1 MNEESNKNNVVLLTV
16 IAIVTML
23 VVVVGA
29 TFAYLASRIDG
40 KGQSNINVTTNVSSD
55 LFLIDAGSE
64 IDILATEDNFGQ
76 EQAQNKEDLSSE
88 TKGSITYQ
96 TSSESEVTRKYKISL
111 NVSENNMEYTS
122 GVCYS
127 KTTPNELSET
137 ECGEGN
143 IWATTNGKDYACYPK
158 GTPNS
163 NTDLYSCTASNTYIW
178 TTEKVAELVL
188 DFYKADENV
197 TKDNCNTGK
206 CYDSSRNIVSSATS
220 KSACNDLDGS
230 SWVTDY
236 YDDSTSRCYVLQ
248 GSYDITT
255 EANDSTK
262 VLLDEKSI
270 TTSKAIGKINEYYM
284 ARVTL
289 RNLMHNQIQNGQKK
303 FVANIEY
310 TQVVNEEP

>member
-29 TFAYLASRIDG
+29 TFAYLASHIEG
-40 KGQSNINVTTNVSSD
+40 KDQSNINVTTNVSSD
-55 LFLIDAGSE
+55 MFLIDAGSE

-127 KTTPNELSET
+127 KTTPNELGESE
-137 ECGEGN
+137 CADGN
-143 IWATTNGKDYACYPK
+143 IWATTDGLNYACYPK

-163 NTDLYSCTASNTYIW
+163 NTDLYSCTASNNYIW

-188 DFYKADENV
+188 DFYKADTSIAES
-197 TKDNCNTGK
+197 NCNKGK
-206 CYDSSRNIVSSATS
+206 CYDSGRNLVSSATT
-220 KSACNDLDGS
+220 KIDCDDLDGS

-236 YDDSTSRCYVLQ
+236 YDTETSRCYVLQ
-248 GSYDITT
+248 DSYDVTT
-255 EANDSTK
+255 EPSESTK
-262 VLLDEKSI
+262 VLLDETSI

>member
-55 LFLIDAGSE
+55 MFLIDAGSE

-127 KTTPNELSET
+127 KTTPNELGESE
-137 ECGEGN
+137 CADGN
-143 IWATTNGKDYACYPK
+143 IWATTDGLNYACYPK

-163 NTDLYSCTASNTYIW
+163 NTDLYSCTASNNYIW

-188 DFYKADENV
+188 DFYKADTSIAEI
-197 TKDNCNTGK
+197 NCNKGK
-206 CYDSSRNIVSSATS
+206 CYDSGRNLVSSATT
-220 KSACNDLDGS
+220 KIACDDLDGS

-236 YDDSTSRCYVLQ
+236 YDTETSRCYVLQ
-248 GSYDITT
+248 DSYDVTT
-255 EANDSTK
+255 EPSNSTK
-262 VLLDEKSI
+262 VLLNETSI